1 MVLLCIYFVLYLQV
15 FLIYIFTVA
24 TAFILYLQIYLIPAS
39 KRKREASLARESNV
53 TAREQ
58 NDNFSLKSAASNVNF
73 FLETNM
79 NDSAN
84 STRQTSDSGAPSDVS
99 RHSTTLS
106 LKQQQLDQTADE
118 ATLGGTKRVFVDCKT
133 MVHTHVKHAHGSS
146 LYLRLGS
153 LGECR

>member
-39 KRKREASLARESNV
+39 KRKREASLARESQ
-53 TAREQ
+53 AREQ

-79 NDSAN
+79 NDSSN
-84 STRQTSDSGAPSDVS
+84 STRQTNDSGAPSDVS

-133 MVHTHVKHAHGSS
+133 MVHTQVKHAHGSS